1 MEKTT
6 KENIFKAFVGEAKA
20 FFRLSAYAEKADEEK
35 VPQIALLFRAIAEA
49 ERVHA
54 TRHLSLV
61 KDIVVKDSDTNL
73 EESFQREKSVSENEY
88 PDFIKDAQKDGEET
102 AALVFSQ
109 ARDAATKD
117 ALRVAMGEFGRSD
130 KKEISDGDVIKT
142 LKKLIKSEKELLHQK
157 GGADSSSFIDVLAGY
172 LPQMADEAEITAWIE
187 ANIDFSQFKS
197 KMQAMGPV
205 MKHFGANADGNTVK
219 AILQK
224 L

>member
-1 MEKTT
+1 MTIQEK
-6 KENIFKAFVGEAKA
+6 
-20 FFRLSAYAEKADEEK
+20 
-35 VPQIALLFRAIAEA
+35 
-49 ERVHA
+49 
-54 TRHLSLV
+54 
-61 KDIVVKDSDTNL
+61 
-73 EESFQREKSVSENEY
+73 
-88 PDFIKDAQKDGEET
+88 IKQDLT
-102 AALVFSQ
+102 AAIK
-109 ARDAATKD
+109 ARDAETKD

-130 KKEISDGDVIKT
+130 KKEMSDDDVIKT

-157 GGADSSSFIDVLAGY
+157 GEADNSPFIDVLAGY

-187 ANIDFSQFKS
+187 VNIDFSLFKS